1 MSALSYY
8 IRIPTWN
15 NGVWE
20 YTEFSTKQEFRDYIK
35 SLFKEPGKYQ
45 FDETTLE
52 WNKNARKFQKDRLFC
67 VAPEGSRDFQ
77 EFWDTEKEKC
87 RKGVIF
93 RNGNKDWYL
102 PRDLYFWWN
111 FLVIPDKIKKTE
123 DFPEV
128 WDTHYHIALYNII
141 AELHGKHSA
150 ILKKRQVGSSLYHM
164 AKLLNILW
172 FEKKAILKLG
182 ASVKDYINND
192 KGSWVILEGYR
203 NFLNKNTGWY
213 RGMSPDKSAAMSWE
227 QKIQVTENGRSYFEG
242 NESKITGTSFEK
254 SPTAGVG
261 GPCRYFFHEEAG
273 EAPSMDTTLEFM
285 LPALGI
291 GDLITGQFIAA
302 GSVGQ
307 LDKCEPLK
315 NMILNPRSNGIYAI
329 QSNLVDEHGTIDYTG
344 LFIPEQWSFPP
355 HIDKYGNSIPEKALE
370 AIKEMRILWEKGGVD
385 PETGEKV
392 DPISPDLLRLR
403 ISQRPINIKEAFAI
417 RKTSL
422 FPVQYTGP
430 QTRRIEDGEYA
441 LEYVDLIRDKDNAIK
456 TVPSDRVPCE
466 FPTDMRNP
474 DKRGVVVIHERPI
487 EGAKPLVTYIGSVD
501 PVSKGIA
508 QHSDSLACIY
518 IYKMPVEVLKK
529 HSDGTTDTFMEGGK
543 LVAWWTGRY
552 DDVNETN
559 EEISKLVEYYQAY
572 TTVEYNVGS
581 FVNYMIGKR
590 RQRYLALKD
599 DMIFDAELGIKQGV
613 SIPYGWYKTQSVW
626 GKLLEYAID
635 SLSTVTSQI
644 EDGEG
649 NIKEVHYGVERIPDI
664 WLLKEMDN
672 YDPKSGN
679 YDRIVAYAA
688 LMAFADLRSTLLSG
702 LYKKQEK
709 VIREQDK
716 LEDTDFMPT
725 FKAKQGPFRNLISE
739 RTTDIFGNRQQ
750 SQTTWKRRSPFR
762 NL

>member
-1 MSALSYY
+1 MNNTIYT
-8 IRIPTWN
+8 RIPTWN
-15 NGVWE
+15 NGTWE
-20 YTEFSTKQEFRDYIK
+20 YKEFSTKQEFRDYIK
-35 SLFKEPGKYQ
+35 GLFKEPGKYE

-52 WNKNARKFQKDRLFC
+52 WNKNARKFQKDKLFC

-87 RKGVIF
+87 KKGVIYLK
-93 RNGNKDWYL
+93 NGKEWYL
-102 PRDLYFWWN
+102 PRQYYMWMNYLPIY
-111 FLVIPDKIKKTE
+111 DKVKGKL
-123 DFPEV
+123 DFPRV
-128 WDTHYHIALYNII
+128 WDSQYHVFLYELLAQLSSKHA
-141 AELHGKHSA
+141 AET
-150 ILKKRQVGSSLYHM
+150 KKRQWGNTYMKM
-164 AKLLNILW
+164 ARQICRFW
-172 FEKKAILKLG
+172 FDEGYTGRIG
-182 ASVKDYINND
+182 ASLKDYINE
-192 KGSWVILEGYR
+192 KGAWK
-203 NFLNKNTGWY
+203 FLNQYRDFLNRHTAWY
-213 RGMSPDKSAAMSWE
+213 RGLDPEKTFSWQQRIRIREAGRDSYEGLKSS
-227 QKIQVTENGRSYFEG
+227 IS
-242 NESKITGTSFEK
+242 GTSFEK
-254 SPTAGVG
+254 DPTAGVG
-261 GPCRYFFHEEAG
+261 GNTDEFYHEEAG
-273 EAPSMDTTLEFM
+273 IAPKLHMTYEFM
-285 LPALGI
+285 RPAMSAGGI
-291 GDLITGQFIAA
+291 ATGLFIAA
-302 GSVGQ
+302 GSVGD
-307 LDKCEPLK
+307 LDQCHPLR
-315 NMILNPRSNGIYAI
+315 NFMEYPDDNGFLGVET
-329 QSNLVDEHGTIDYTG
+329 NLIDEHGTTGIRG
-344 LFIPEQWSFPP
+344 LFVPEQWSYEVEGDKEPC
-355 HIDKYGNSIPEKALE
+355 IDKWGNSLVDRALQYIAE
-370 AIKEMRILWEKGGVD
+370 ERAEWKRTLSAEMYQ
-385 PETGEKV
+385 
-392 DPISPDLLRLR
+392 LR
-403 ISQRPINIKEAFAI
+403 ISQKPINIKEAFDI
-417 RKTSL
+417 RKSSL

-430 QTRRIEDGEYA
+430 QTRRIENNEYA
-441 LEYVDLIRDKDNAIK
+441 LEYVDLIRDKDNTIK
-456 TVPSDRVPCE
+456 TVASDRVPCE

-508 QHSDSLACIY
+508 QHSDSLACVY

-590 RQRYLALKD
+590 RQKYLALKD

-644 EDGEG
+644 EDGDG

-664 WLLKEMDN
+664 WLLKEMDQ

-716 LEDTDFMPT
+716 LEETDFMPT

-750 SQTTWKRRSPFR
+750 SPTTWKRRSPFR